1 VSWSCVSSLLSG
13 KRLGKYVFPIDCQF
27 MMMIASNI
35 IRLGVDHEPEGIET
49 SDQSPTLA

>member
-1 VSWSCVSSLLSG
+1 LNR